1 MLASSRDSGPPT
13 CDPRLRPA
21 PRVMKTQYLTATSL
35 DGFIADPDHSLDWLM
50 QLADSPVGEFPEFLR
65 AVGAMAMGSS
75 TYEWLLRHQVFPEG
89 GEAKPWPYE
98 QPSWVFTSRDRRR
111 VPGAPIHFVR
121 GDVRPVHAAMAAAAN
136 GKNLWIVGG
145 GDLAGQFADHGL
157 LDEIILQ
164 VASVSLG
171 AGAPLFPRRMTTPP
185 LRLVDARHFS
195 SSFAQLTYELP
206 NARGGGPQA
215 DGAPR

>member
-1 MLASSRDSGPPT
+1 
-13 CDPRLRPA
+13 
-21 PRVMKTQYLTATSL
+21 MKTQYLTAMSL

-65 AVGAMAMGSS
+65 AVGAMAMGAS
-75 TYEWLLRHQVFPEG
+75 TYEWLLRHQVFPEA
-89 GEAKPWPYE
+89 GEGRPWPYV
-98 QPSWVFTSRDRRR
+98 QPTWVFTSRNRRR
-111 VPGAPIHFVR
+111 VPGADIHFVR

-136 GKNLWIVGG
+136 GKNIWIVGG

-185 LRLVDARHFS
+185 LRLVEVRHFS
-195 SSFAQLTYELP
+195 SNFAQLRYELP
-206 NARGGGPQA
+206 NARGGP
-215 DGAPR
+215 APDQDASAPH